1 MNFHYLAYMK
11 NIIFIL
17 FTVIFSCS
25 ESNLKLKT
33 VSASD
38 ILKQIATHKG
48 DKSVLVNFWATTCA
62 PCIEEIPWIIELS
75 DQYIEDLKVYF
86 VSTDWL
92 ENKKD
97 AIRFLEKHDINGLS
111 FLKEE
116 GNDFNFIN
124 TINEQWSG
132 AMPFTIIYDIDGNVS
147 SFWENIKDKAFF
159 DSAVRK
165 AIAL

>member
-1 MNFHYLAYMK
+1 M
-11 NIIFIL
+11 
-17 FTVIFSCS
+17 
-25 ESNLKLKT
+25 
-33 VSASD
+33 
-38 ILKQIATHKG
+38 
-48 DKSVLVNFWATTCA
+48 
-62 PCIEEIPWIIELS
+62 
-75 DQYIEDLKVYF
+75 KVYF

-147 SFWENIKDKAFF
+147 SFWENIEDKAFF

>member
-1 MNFHYLAYMK
+1 MNYNYFE
-11 NIIFIL
+11 FIKKSAFVL
-17 FTVIFSCS
+17 CAVIFSCS

-33 VSASD
+33 VSASS
-38 ILKQIATHKG
+38 ILRQVATHKG

-62 PCIEEIPWIIELS
+62 PCIEEIPWILELS
-75 DQYIEDLKVYF
+75 DQYYEDLKVYF

-97 AIRFLEKHDINGLS
+97 VIRFLEKHNIEGLS

-124 TINEQWSG
+124 TINEEWSG
-132 AMPFTIIYDIDGNVS
+132 AMPFTIIYDRDGNVS
-147 SFWENIKDKAFF
+147 SFWENIEDKAFF
-159 DSAVRK
+159 ENAVKK
-165 AIAL
+165 ALTS